1 MIAVTIDAE
10 RITLSGH
17 AGHGSFGQDIVCAA
31 VTALAQG
38 YINSLEQLTMDEAQ
52 ILSEHGFLSVGMK
65 NIISESGNLLTGSFL
80 IGLDS
85 IREEFPECLEIN
97 IKKTGQAWNPLKAT
111 GTQA

>member
-1 MIAVTIDAE
+1 MITVTIEAE

-17 AGHGSFGQDIVCAA
+17 AGHGPPGQDIVCAA

-38 YINSLEQLTMDEAQ
+38 YINSLERLTMDEAR

-65 NIISESGNLLTGSFL
+65 NIISERGNLLTGSFL
-80 IGLDS
+80 IGLDC
-85 IREEFPECLEIN
+85 IREEFPECVRIN
-97 IKKTGQAWNPLKAT
+97 IKSYGQAWNPLKAT